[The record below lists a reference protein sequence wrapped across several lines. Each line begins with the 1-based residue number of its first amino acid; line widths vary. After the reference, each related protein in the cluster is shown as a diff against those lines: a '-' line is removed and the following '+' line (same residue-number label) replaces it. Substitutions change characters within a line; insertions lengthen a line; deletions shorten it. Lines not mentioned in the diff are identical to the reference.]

1 MTLPGPMTL
10 LPISGAAALLVAML
24 IVVSI
29 RRVRANKRVAL
40 AQAKETALIDQIEA
54 RIDGLAQRLEGHQTL
69 MMNRLHDDNRGLQSD
84 MDWLAGERMIEE
96 EMPETDPQSTL
107 KYILT
112 EISKGKVVT
121 LGECR
126 FSSTSG

>member
-54 RIDGLAQRLEGHQTL
+54 RIDGLAQRLEGHQAL
-69 MMNRLHDDNRGLQSD
+69 MMNRLHDDIRGLQSD

-96 EMPETDPQSTL
+96 AIAMAHAGQQPAAISNELGLSMDAAETIT
-107 KYILT
+107 
-112 EISKGKVVT
+112 
-121 LGECR
+121 R
-126 FSSTSG
+126 FRKH

>member
-69 MMNRLHDDNRGLQSD
+69 MMNRLHDDIRGLQSD

-96 EMPETDPQSTL
+96 AIAMAHAGQQPAAISDELGLSMDAAETIT
-107 KYILT
+107 
-112 EISKGKVVT
+112 
-121 LGECR
+121 R
-126 FSSTSG
+126 FRKH